1 MRKTKTVIGAE
12 IQPAKPSARRYYVWQ
27 AAMWIVILH
36 AVFVGW
42 IPCMVLL
49 DSPDLLACIVL
60 VSLMLS
66 PVAIVACSRS
76 SKGRNAWRL
85 LAVYWLAEGAPLG
98 HAAYLAL
105 NYSYHFGES
114 LSSIGGDVIIRSY
127 SYFDF
132 EGLAISLLLGLLVF
146 LPAPVTILAS
156 LLTLGGRKRPPA
168 AEAGA

>member
-1 MRKTKTVIGAE
+1 
-12 IQPAKPSARRYYVWQ
+12 
-27 AAMWIVILH
+27 
-36 AVFVGW
+36 
-42 IPCMVLL
+42 
-49 DSPDLLACIVL
+49 
-60 VSLMLS
+60 
-66 PVAIVACSRS
+66 
-76 SKGRNAWRL
+76 L

-105 NYSYHFGES
+105 NYSYYFFES
-114 LSSIGGDVIIRSY
+114 SSSIGGGVIRSY

-168 AEAGA
+168 PVAGA

>member
-1 MRKTKTVIGAE
+1 MNETETVSAVE
-12 IQPAKPSARRYYVWQ
+12 SRPAKPSARRYYVWQ
-27 AAMWIVILH
+27 AAMWITILH
-36 AVFVGW
+36 MVFVGW

-49 DSPDLLACIVL
+49 DSPDVLACIVL

-85 LAVYWLAEGAPLG
+85 LVVYWLAEGAPLG

-105 NYSYHFGES
+105 IYSYYFVES
-114 LSSIGGDVIIRSY
+114 LSSIGGGVILSY

-132 EGLAISLLLGLLVF
+132 EGLAISLLLGLLLF
-146 LPAPVTILAS
+146 LPLPVTILAA
-156 LLTLGGRKRPPA
+156 LLTIERKKLPPA
-168 AEAGA
+168 AQAGT